1 MPFDCLL
8 HLAQDLSSFARGPL
22 LTGGAKAAMFAK
34 LAILALQFSTLHASQ
49 QGQEVLEGPRSTR
62 FPHAKERAYV
72 PEKVLAKPG
81 SLGPVTGFS
90 WHSPDGS
97 ELNISSGESL
107 VSLTFVSPNILRIR
121 MSPIGNLSDPTDQEI
136 VSMPGDPPAASFV
149 ENSTGFW
156 FSSGNIVVE
165 GSRKPLKLSLLRSG
179 SVLWSE
185 TKPMSWGYTR
195 TWQTLQGSKDESES
209 FHGCGMQ
216 NGFYDHTGR
225 FVLIREGGG
234 WDAGGRANPA
244 PFWMSSRGYGALR
257 NTYKPGN
264 YNFSKEVTL
273 SHFEA
278 VLNSFYFIGNSMK
291 DVLNL
296 YTKVAGRPMLPP
308 LWGLFLGD
316 SDCCNNARHKMT
328 TSTALL
334 IAKNYSYYNMPR
346 GWMLVNDGYGCGYTS
361 RDMLQDTQKGL
372 GNVGIRMGL
381 WTSTGLANASWEIGN
396 AKSRVI
402 KTDVAWVGSGYRFG
416 LEAVKLAARLMTNS
430 SDSRPY
436 TWTVCGWAGTQKYA
450 VIWTGDNTGSW
461 EYIRMQIPTVIGSGL
476 SGFAH
481 ATGDVDGIYG
491 GSPETYVRDLQWKTF
506 LTVAMTMSG
515 WAKYDKQPWTFGEP
529 YTSYNRKWLQLKASL
544 TPYLYSL
551 AFQAYLTGEPPVR
564 AMELEFPHEIWSNKS
579 ALQYQFMSGPSFLV
593 APVFRNET
601 HRDHILLAS
610 GEWIDYSDGFTRYS
624 GPRTLD
630 SYPCPLE
637 NLPVFVRAGAIIPM
651 WPQLDYVGQK
661 TVDVLTLDLF
671 PPSTASTS
679 NFTLYEDDGLTRNYS
694 MGAVASQTFQM
705 RTASNGMLEFCIGRS
720 KGSYQG
726 QLSRRSY
733 WLQVHSSEPAKE
745 IKIEGETIDHVP
757 DEEHRMQPSG
767 WYNSKGGGFRVK
779 TPVLEVSKR
788 ACLSMDLGRADLH
801 V

>member
-1 MPFDCLL
+1 MIAKLVLP
-8 HLAQDLSSFARGPL
+8 AVLSS
-22 LTGGAKAAMFAK
+22 
-34 LAILALQFSTLHASQ
+34 ILATAQ
-49 QGQEVLEGPRSTR
+49 VLEGPRSTR
-62 FPHAKERAYV
+62 FPHATEKNYV
-72 PEKVLAKPG
+72 PEKVFDKPG
-81 SLGPVTGFS
+81 GLGPVTGFS
-90 WHSPDGS
+90 WYGP
-97 ELNISSGESL
+97 ELNISAGKSL
-107 VSLTFVSPNILRIR
+107 VSLTFVSPGILRLR
-121 MSPIGNLSDPTDQEI
+121 MSPIGNLSNPTNNEI
-136 VSMPGDPPAASFV
+136 VTMPGDPPTAKFV
-149 ENSTGFW
+149 ETATDFS
-156 FSSGNIVVE
+156 FSSGGVVVS
-165 GSRKPLKLSLLRSG
+165 GTQKPLKLSLLRSG
-179 SVLWSE
+179 SLLWTE
-185 TKPMSWGYTR
+185 IEPMSWDQTR
-195 TWQTLQGSKDESES
+195 TWQTFQGSKDESES

-225 FVLIREGGG
+225 YVLIQEGGG

-244 PFWMSSRGYGALR
+244 PFWMSSKGYGALR
-257 NTYKPGN
+257 NTYKPGS
-264 YNFSKEVTL
+264 YNFSKTVTL
-273 SHFEA
+273 SHFDA
-278 VLNSFYFIGNSMK
+278 ILDNFYFIGHSMK

-308 LWGLFLGD
+308 VWGLYLGD
-316 SDCCNNARHKMT
+316 SDCYNNARHKMT
-328 TSTALL
+328 TSTALS
-334 IAKNYSYYNMPR
+334 IAKNYSYHNLPR

-361 RDMLQDTQKGL
+361 RHMLQDTQKGL
-372 GNVGIRMGL
+372 GDAGIRMGL

-402 KTDVAWVGSGYRFG
+402 KTDVAWVGQGYRFG
-416 LEAVKLAARLMTNS
+416 LEAVKLAAQLMTNS

-515 WAKYDKQPWTFGEP
+515 WAKYDKQPWAFGEP

-564 AMELEFPHEIWSNKS
+564 AMELEFPHELWSNKS
-579 ALQYQFMSGPSFLV
+579 ALQYQFMAGPSFLV
-593 APVFRNET
+593 APIFRNDT
-601 HRDHILLAS
+601 FRDHIILAN
-610 GEWIDYSDGFTRYS
+610 GEWIDYTDGFTRYH
-624 GPRTLD
+624 GPRTLN

-637 NLPVFVRAGAIIPM
+637 KLPVFVRAGAIIPM

-661 TVDVLTLDLF
+661 PIDVLTLDLF
-671 PPSTASTS
+671 PPSTPSTS

-694 MGAVASQTFQM
+694 LGAVATQTFRMQ
-705 RTASNGMLEFCIGRS
+705 TAANGTLHFCIGRS
-720 KGSYQG
+720 VGSYHG

-733 WLQVHSSEPAKE
+733 LLQVHSAEPASD
-745 IKIEGETIDHVP
+745 IKIEGSRMVRVAPESC
-757 DEEHRMQPSG
+757 DEQEAG
-767 WYNSKGGGFRVK
+767 WCNTQSGGFRVK
-779 TPVLEVSKR
+779 TPVLEVSKDV
-788 ACLSMDLGRADLH
+788 CLSIDLGDSDLH

>member
-1 MPFDCLL
+1 
-8 HLAQDLSSFARGPL
+8 
-22 LTGGAKAAMFAK
+22 
-34 LAILALQFSTLHASQ
+34 
-49 QGQEVLEGPRSTR
+49 
-62 FPHAKERAYV
+62 
-72 PEKVLAKPG
+72 
-81 SLGPVTGFS
+81 
-90 WHSPDGS
+90 
-97 ELNISSGESL
+97 
-107 VSLTFVSPNILRIR
+107 
-121 MSPIGNLSDPTDQEI
+121 
-136 VSMPGDPPAASFV
+136 
-149 ENSTGFW
+149 
-156 FSSGNIVVE
+156 
-165 GSRKPLKLSLLRSG
+165 
-179 SVLWSE
+179 
-185 TKPMSWGYTR
+185 
-195 TWQTLQGSKDESES
+195 
-209 FHGCGMQ
+209 
-216 NGFYDHTGR
+216 
-225 FVLIREGGG
+225 
-234 WDAGGRANPA
+234 
-244 PFWMSSRGYGALR
+244 
-257 NTYKPGN
+257 
-264 YNFSKEVTL
+264 
-273 SHFEA
+273 
-278 VLNSFYFIGNSMK
+278 
-291 DVLNL
+291 
-296 YTKVAGRPMLPP
+296 
-308 LWGLFLGD
+308 
-316 SDCCNNARHKMT
+316 
-328 TSTALL
+328 
-334 IAKNYSYYNMPR
+334 
-346 GWMLVNDGYGCGYTS
+346 
-361 RDMLQDTQKGL
+361 
-372 GNVGIRMGL
+372 MGL

-779 TPVLEVSKR
+779 TPVLEVSCICTAMRWSETGGVVSDTGARLAWEREIRKAEANKTSTLTSWPKGTSTWAFEFRSYTNQEELNAMLAAKPGLQQLLLRPANRTSLQVDGEIAELEDNFLLLGGLVVVKIRWRGKALASMLRWDTSEAVLSSSVLPWLQRTFDRPAAAERLRKDPWELTAMVEPTVSGIKR
-788 ACLSMDLGRADLH
+788 SVAVLRRVGAGRL
-801 V
+801 VFMKQ